1 MKRELLNYDIFP
13 KVFPTDTCVRFTV
26 KPLGGHAAFEA
37 GAEHTVSIYAMD
49 KGDPARYPERHN
61 LTEYKVTPD
70 GDGCIRVTHTFRG
83 ESEYYVRIFKEG
95 ARIVQ
100 LSVYAVLPDLVGR
113 YPYMGDMH
121 MHSTM

>member
-1 MKRELLNYDIFP
+1 M
-13 KVFPTDTCVRFTV
+13 
-26 KPLGGHAAFEA
+26 
-37 GAEHTVSIYAMD
+37 
-49 KGDPARYPERHN
+49 
-61 LTEYKVTPD
+61 TEYKVTPD

-121 MHSTM
+121 MHSTMSDGKEHPYIVAANYRKSGYDFMATRITENFIPLWRPAIFTAI